1 VKPGTAM
8 TAAVAKVVAA
18 AVGALP
24 LANGVLVTAF
34 FGGRT

>member
-1 VKPGTAM
+1 M

-24 LANGVLVTAF
+24 LANGVVVTAF
-34 FGGRT
+34 LEGEIT